1 MFSKARPNYI
11 TGQNCDKDKTMK
23 YYKDKNNQIYAL
35 DEKDVADFKKPEWSE
50 ISKDEVDRLLNP
62 APSAEQLKQK
72 ELAELEEQIKE
83 TEGYIR
89 HAILIGNDSVLPE
102 LREEYKGLLSQKEN
116 LTKGDEQ

>member
-1 MFSKARPNYI
+1 
-11 TGQNCDKDKTMK
+11 MK
-23 YYKDKNNQIYAL
+23 YFKNENNQIYAL

-62 APSAEQLKQK
+62 APSEEQLKQK
-72 ELAELEEQIKE
+72 ELAELDEQIKE

-102 LREEYKGLLSQKEN
+102 LREEYKGLLAQKEN

>member
-1 MFSKARPNYI
+1 
-11 TGQNCDKDKTMK
+11 MK
-23 YYKDKNNQIYAL
+23 VIIYKDDSNKNIIISPSKEALAEYTLEEIAKMQVPKNTVFEIVDVKDIQNKPSKEQI
-35 DEKDVADFKKPEWSE
+35 
-50 ISKDEVDRLLNP
+50 
-62 APSAEQLKQK
+62 KQK

-102 LREEYKGLLSQKEN
+102 LREEYKELLTQKEN